1 MPTFDIVCRYEIHE
15 IENSVNMVKRDI
27 LNRYDF
33 KGSST
38 SIILDKK
45 NATIKIESNS
55 ELQLESVRDMLEK
68 RAVGRKVSLQT
79 FQIHDVEKG
88 SGMIV
93 RQNIELQAGISKDN
107 AKTINKLIKNSK
119 IKVQSKIQ
127 GEQLRVT
134 GKKID
139 DLQDVIKLLKDENL
153 GIPLQFVNMKK

>member
-15 IENSVNMVKRDI
+15 IENTVNMVKRDI

-38 SIILDKK
+38 NIALDKK
-45 NATIKIESNS
+45 NETIKIESNS
-55 ELQLESVRDMLEK
+55 EIQLGSVRDMLEK
-68 RAVGRKVSLQT
+68 RAIGRKVSLKT
-79 FQIHDVEKG
+79 FIIHDVVKG
-88 SGMIV
+88 SGMSV
-93 RQNIELQAGISKDN
+93 RQNIELQQGISKDI
-107 AKTINKLIKNSK
+107 ARKINKLIKDSK
-119 IKVQSKIQ
+119 IKVQSQIQ

-139 DLQDVIKLLKDENL
+139 DLQTVITLLKAENL

>member
-1 MPTFDIVCRYEIHE
+1 MPTFDIVCRYEIQE

-119 IKVQSKIQ
+119 IKVQSQIQ

>member
-55 ELQLESVRDMLEK
+55 ELQLESVRDMLEE
-68 RAVGRKVSLQT
+68 VMMYTYV
-79 FQIHDVEKG
+79 D
-88 SGMIV
+88 
-93 RQNIELQAGISKDN
+93 KDN
-107 AKTINKLIKNSK
+107 FKQEKVYKLYQLTNTYNTYIYKFILSLYHIIIIFYSVTVYFYAVSRPHCMNQVLKNL
-119 IKVQSKIQ
+119 I
-127 GEQLRVT
+127 
-134 GKKID
+134 
-139 DLQDVIKLLKDENL
+139 
-153 GIPLQFVNMKK
+153 

>member
-45 NATIKIESNS
+45 NAAIKIESNS
-55 ELQLESVRDMLEK
+55 EIQLGSVRDMLEK

-107 AKTINKLIKNSK
+107 AKKINKLIKNSK
-119 IKVQSKIQ
+119 IKVQSQIQ

-139 DLQDVIKLLKDENL
+139 DLQAVIKLLKDENL

>member
-119 IKVQSKIQ
+119 IKVQSQIQ

>member
-1 MPTFDIVCRYEIHE
+1 MPTFDIVCRYKIHE
-15 IENSVNMVKRDI
+15 IENTVNMVKRDI

-45 NATIKIESNS
+45 DATIKIESNS

-119 IKVQSKIQ
+119 IKVQSQIQ

>member
-93 RQNIELQAGISKDN
+93 RQNIELQAGISKDD
-107 AKTINKLIKNSK
+107 AKKINKLIKNSK
-119 IKVQSKIQ
+119 IKVQSQIQ

>member
-45 NATIKIESNS
+45 NAAIKIESNS
-55 ELQLESVRDMLEK
+55 EIQLGSVRDMLEK

-93 RQNIELQAGISKDN
+93 RQNIELQAGISKDD
-107 AKTINKLIKNSK
+107 AKKINKLIKNSK
-119 IKVQSKIQ
+119 IKVQSQIQ